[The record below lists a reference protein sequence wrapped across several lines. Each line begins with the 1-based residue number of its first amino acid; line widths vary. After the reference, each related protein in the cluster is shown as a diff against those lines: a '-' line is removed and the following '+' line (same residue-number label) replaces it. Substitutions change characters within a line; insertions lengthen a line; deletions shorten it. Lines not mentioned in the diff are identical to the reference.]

1 MGITT
6 VRDLNLAPNQLV
18 ELQLLL
24 LPELQAV
31 ATTAPLGNQRLPTSS
46 LDPSGQSILDSLQQL
61 LQQRLIDNQEE
72 DQRQEGHCLLPLILM
87 LECQKMKP
95 WQPLLQLPWL
105 TAVCRILGLLAGPT
119 SRQRRRTG
127 CWPRPCRSE
136 RLARQQGQGQA
147 AGSGDKNCNLQ

>member
-105 TAVCRILGLLAGPT
+105 TAVCRMLA
-119 SRQRRRTG
+119 QALQE
-127 CWPRPCRSE
+127 SE

>member
-95 WQPLLQLPWL
+95 WQE
-105 TAVCRILGLLAGPT
+105 
-119 SRQRRRTG
+119 
-127 CWPRPCRSE
+127 SE